1 MPETPP
7 PGLPGDARS
16 LPAGPPVVPLLPA
29 IRRTPRGRP
38 LPDAVAMRR
47 IEIPDSAPPYDD
59 DAGRRPSRRRPAPAR
74 VTAARPRAAVTRVAR
89 RGRQALPDRPDR
101 RGRPDRSRRPG
112 HRPAARSHPPARS
125 QPGPAA
131 GGTDQWPGQLAQVL
145 VETLAGARPERQVT
159 RWTTEQARR
168 RIRQLG
174 PLLSAGYQPRV
185 HRIIASAPAA
195 NVVEMAVIVGVGPRI
210 RAVALRLERSRRT
223 DTWGVRGP
231 GLPGQ
236 AVQWLCTAIECA
248 WPASAPR
255 WLALPRVAVA
265 ELELAARAA
274 RAGAFR
280 PTLE

>member
-38 LPDAVAMRR
+38 LPDAVAVRR

-59 DAGRRPSRRRPAPAR
+59 DAAGPSAGGLAGPGDRQPAQGGCDQGGPPGPPGPTGPPGPPGPPGPQPPSR
-74 VTAARPRAAVTRVAR
+74 
-89 RGRQALPDRPDR
+89 
-101 RGRPDRSRRPG
+101 S
-112 HRPAARSHPPARS
+112 RPAARSHPPARS
-125 QPGPAA
+125 QPRPAA

-195 NVVEMAVIVGVGPRI
+195 DVVEMAVIVGVGPRI

-248 WPASAPR
+248 
-255 WLALPRVAVA
+255 
-265 ELELAARAA
+265 
-274 RAGAFR
+274 
-280 PTLE
+280 